1 MFNLGFSEVILI
13 FVIALVF
20 IGPKQLPQVAKF
32 LGRLAGDVKRAMGDF
47 NQEINNTVR
56 AANDE
61 IKKTQSEIEKPLESK
76 KIEHAFVG
84 GLEAGGVDR
93 TALTTIANAMNLC
106 FGGQLQLGPQLIA
119 IAQQQA

>member
-47 NQEINNTVR
+47 NQEINKTIT
-56 AANDE
+56 AANEE
-61 IKKTQSEIEKPLESK
+61 IKKTKAEIEKPLESK
-76 KIEHAFVG
+76 KDENV
-84 GLEAGGVDR
+84 
-93 TALTTIANAMNLC
+93 
-106 FGGQLQLGPQLIA
+106 
-119 IAQQQA
+119 

>member
-47 NQEINNTVR
+47 NQEINKTVKS
-56 AANDE
+56 ANEE
-61 IKKTQSEIEKPLESK
+61 ITQAKSEIEKPIETSK
-76 KIEHAFVG
+76 DENV
-84 GLEAGGVDR
+84 
-93 TALTTIANAMNLC
+93 
-106 FGGQLQLGPQLIA
+106 
-119 IAQQQA
+119 